1 MDSTVSIESIR
12 PELSEFGRYVYG
24 LMASKSVANFS
35 QLCMKFDDSGD
46 TIHRQTLM
54 GYVKGSGRTPAS
66 FGRRLASALT
76 LSDEEERELA
86 WMLYRW
92 G

>member
-1 MDSTVSIESIR
+1 MSSTVSIESIR

-24 LMASKSVANFS
+24 LMTEHGVANFS
-35 QLCMKFDDSGD
+35 QLCARFDFAGD
-46 TIHRQTLM
+46 PIHRQTLM

-66 FGRRLASALT
+66 FGRRLAASLE
-76 LSDEEERELA
+76 LSESEERELS
-86 WMLYRW
+86 WMLYKW